1 MNRYRKALL
10 VQILYKFLND
20 EGHSNEWIIKN
31 FIAPKLMISRSTF
44 YEYLELPAKKWLKN
58 QIGGETHIRDI
69 EQLSEV
75 YKFIYQ
81 QMENKKRIR

>member
-1 MNRYRKALL
+1 MNRYKKALL
-10 VQILYKFLND
+10 VQILYKFLNA
-20 EGHSNEWIIKN
+20 EGHSNEWIVNK
-31 FIAPKLMISRSTF
+31 FIAPKLLISRSTF
-44 YEYLELPAKKWLKN
+44 YEYLELPAMKWLKN
-58 QIGGETHIRDI
+58 QIGGETHIKDV